1 MTNPYYT
8 KTFNAIPLTVIP
20 SSAHNAQY
28 ALVEDGFDAVDV
40 DIQALDLLKAPL
52 SSPVFTDIPRVP
64 TAALGTSTTQASSTE
79 FVQQAIAAVNAVASF
94 AVPRIDATATITVA
108 PGEVVASTN
117 VGTVAATFP
126 PAPVVGVVCGLVCDN
141 GLFDNTIDLGPNS
154 VMLNGVS
161 ISGLVTN
168 GARLPFVVRWYGDY
182 WRFF

>member
-1 MTNPYYT
+1 MTNPYYI
-8 KTFNAIPLTVIP
+8 KTFTAIPLTVIP

-52 SSPVFTDIPRVP
+52 ASPAFTGVPTVP
-64 TAALGTSTTQASSTE
+64 TAAVGTSTGQISSTE
-79 FVQQAIAAVNAVASF
+79 FVQQTVAAVNAVASF

-108 PGEVVASTN
+108 PGEVVAATN
-117 VGTVAATFP
+117 VGTVVATFP
-126 PAPVVGVVCGLVCDN
+126 TAPVVGVVCGLVCDN

-154 VMLNGVS
+154 VMHNGVV
-161 ISGLVTN
+161 ISGVVTN
-168 GARLPFVVRWYGDY
+168 GARLPFVVRWFGDY